1 MTNFRNEGLLITA
14 QKMCLI
20 ALTICAYI
28 LLSSQIQTCPLIK
41 NGSKIYPFD
50 GEFYQS
56 SVLFLTAAAIYIGEC
71 DIWSKYIKPKN
82 RLIQFLA
89 ELFIMSNVII
99 IVYAL
104 FWHPIVITTSIC
116 TDKLSGLTHTWLGS
130 TNIYKKSIPIC
141 MKTIHSTKFHC
152 NILGA
157 SILYYALEKFGK
169 NDLRRIRCS
178 F

>member
-1 MTNFRNEGLLITA
+1 MTNFINEGLLIIT
-14 QKMCLI
+14 QKMCII
-20 ALTICAYI
+20 ALTICAFI
-28 LLSSQIQTCPLIK
+28 LLSSQIRTCPLIE

-50 GEFYQS
+50 IKFYQS
-56 SVLFLTAAAIYIGEC
+56 SVLFLTAAAIYIVEC

-89 ELFIMSNVII
+89 ELFIMTIGII

-104 FWHPIVITTSIC
+104 FWHPIVITTSIIN
-116 TDKLSGLTHTWLGS
+116 DKLSVLTHKWLGS
-130 TNIYKKSIPIC
+130 VNIYKKSIPIC
-141 MKTIHSTKFHC
+141 MKTIHSTNIHC
-152 NILGA
+152 NIL
-157 SILYYALEKFGK
+157 SVTLLYHVVKKFGK